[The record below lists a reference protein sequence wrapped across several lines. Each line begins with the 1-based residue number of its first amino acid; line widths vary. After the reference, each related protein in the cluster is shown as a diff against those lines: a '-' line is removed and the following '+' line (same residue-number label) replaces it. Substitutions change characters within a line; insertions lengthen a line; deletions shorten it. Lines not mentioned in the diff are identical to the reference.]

1 MKERRYIITRESNM
15 LAPSRLV
22 DRIDYKTIKFLY
34 VLVDGAEVLKGLK
47 VNGQIAE
54 IGDAVVLAGD
64 RIMVEKN
71 DR

>member
-1 MKERRYIITRESNM
+1 M
-15 LAPSRLV
+15 LAPSWLA

-47 VNGQIAE
+47 ANGQIAE
-54 IGDAVVLAGD
+54 IGDAVALAGNQ
-64 RIMVEKN
+64 IVVEKN

>member
-1 MKERRYIITRESNM
+1 M
-15 LAPSRLV
+15 LAPSWLA

-34 VLVDGAEVLKGLK
+34 VLVDGTEVLKWLK
-47 VNGQIAE
+47 ANGQIAE

-64 RIMVEKN
+64 RIVVEKN

>member
-1 MKERRYIITRESNM
+1 M
-15 LAPSRLV
+15 LAPSWLA
-22 DRIDYKTIKFLY
+22 DRINYKTIKFLY
-34 VLVDGAEVLKGLK
+34 VLVDGTEVLKGLK

-64 RIMVEKN
+64 RIVVEKN

>member
-1 MKERRYIITRESNM
+1 M
-15 LAPSRLV
+15 LAPNWLA

-34 VLVDGAEVLKGLK
+34 VLVDGTEVLKGLK

-54 IGDAVVLAGD
+54 VGDTVVLTGN
-64 RIMVEKN
+64 RIVVEKN

>member
-1 MKERRYIITRESNM
+1 M
-15 LAPSRLV
+15 LAPSWLA
-22 DRIDYKTIKFLY
+22 DRINYKTIKFLY

-54 IGDAVVLAGD
+54 VGDTVVLMGD
-64 RIMVEKN
+64 RIVVEKN

>member
-1 MKERRYIITRESNM
+1 MRYTITKDSDM
-15 LAPSRLV
+15 LAPSWLA
-22 DRIDYKTIKFLY
+22 DRINYKTIKFLY

-64 RIMVEKN
+64 RIVVEKN

>member
-1 MKERRYIITRESNM
+1 M
-15 LAPSRLV
+15 LAPSWLA
-22 DRIDYKTIKFLY
+22 DRINYKTIKFLH

-54 IGDAVVLAGD
+54 VGDTVVLAGN
-64 RIMVEKN
+64 RVMVEKN

>member
-1 MKERRYIITRESNM
+1 MRYTITKDSDM
-15 LAPSRLV
+15 LAPSWLA

-34 VLVDGAEVLKGLK
+34 VLVDGTEVLKGLK

-54 IGDAVVLAGD
+54 VGDAVVLAGD
-64 RIMVEKN
+64 RIVVEKN

>member
-1 MKERRYIITRESNM
+1 MRYTITKESNM
-15 LAPSRLV
+15 LAPSWLA
-22 DRIDYKTIKFLY
+22 DRINYKTIKFLY
-34 VLVDGAEVLKGLK
+34 VLVDGTEVLKGLK

-64 RIMVEKN
+64 RIVVEKN

>member
-1 MKERRYIITRESNM
+1 M
-15 LAPSRLV
+15 LAPSWLA

-54 IGDAVVLAGD
+54 VGDTVVLTGD
-64 RIMVEKN
+64 RIVVEKN

>member
-1 MKERRYIITRESNM
+1 M
-15 LAPSRLV
+15 LAPSWLA

-34 VLVDGAEVLKGLK
+34 VLVDGTEVLKGLK

-54 IGDAVVLAGD
+54 VCDTVVLTGD
-64 RIMVEKN
+64 RIVVEKN

>member
-1 MKERRYIITRESNM
+1 MKERRHIITRESNM
-15 LAPSRLV
+15 FAPSWLA

-34 VLVDGAEVLKGLK
+34 VLVDGAEALKGLK

-54 IGDAVVLAGD
+54 IGDAVILAGN
-64 RIMVEKN
+64 RIVVEKN

>member
-1 MKERRYIITRESNM
+1 M
-15 LAPSRLV
+15 LAPSWLA
-22 DRIDYKTIKFLY
+22 DRINYKTIKFLH

-54 IGDAVVLAGD
+54 AGDTVVLAGN
-64 RIMVEKN
+64 RVMVEKN

>member
-1 MKERRYIITRESNM
+1 M
-15 LAPSRLV
+15 LAPSWLA
-22 DRIDYKTIKFLY
+22 DRINYKTIKFLY

-54 IGDAVVLAGD
+54 VGDTVVLAGD
-64 RIMVEKN
+64 RIVVEKN

>member
-1 MKERRYIITRESNM
+1 MRYTITKDSDM
-15 LAPSRLV
+15 LAPSWLA

-54 IGDAVVLAGD
+54 VGDTVVLAGN
-64 RIMVEKN
+64 RIVVEKN

>member
-1 MKERRYIITRESNM
+1 M
-15 LAPSRLV
+15 LAPSWLA

-34 VLVDGAEVLKGLK
+34 VLVDGTEVLKGLK

-54 IGDAVVLAGD
+54 VGDTVLLTGD
-64 RIMVEKN
+64 RIVVEKN

>member
-1 MKERRYIITRESNM
+1 MRYTITKDSDM
-15 LAPSRLV
+15 LAPSWLA

-34 VLVDGAEVLKGLK
+34 VLVDGTEVLKGLK

-64 RIMVEKN
+64 RIVVEKN